1 VKLTL
6 PENESPLLRLGGLLS
21 AEMSKIDGDCS
32 IGQTVD
38 MKKVIVDR
46 YPKPVRFQFSLRTM
60 FVAIIVLSLLLGLVV
75 VPVARQVTLRK
86 ESDRL
91 LQQAISKVDAL
102 AAKRPSGVPKAQ
114 WLQAVEWTS
123 YVVAEIFDSSDYDH
137 RNLDVLS
144 ELCEGLDE
152 RTAEEVDLTTLQ
164 FVWERLEEVEPD
176 GEDRVFRLR
185 DVRLLTAGPITDDRL
200 PELWAMDKCVWLNL
214 SGTEVTDAGLR
225 HLADLDRLNDLNLND
240 TGITDA
246 GVPHLGQM
254 ESLTSVSLCN
264 SSISDAGLAE
274 LHVIE
279 SLTHLLIEGTQVG
292 DPGIAHLRELPQLEY
307 LGLSGTYFT
316 PEGLRELRAALPRCD
331 VRY

>member
-1 VKLTL
+1 MKLTL

-32 IGQTVD
+32 IRQTVD
-38 MKKVIVDR
+38 MKKVILDR

-102 AAKRPSGVPKAQ
+102 AAKRPSGVPKDQ

-123 YVVAEIFDSSDYDH
+123 YVVDQVLVDYDH
-137 RNLDVLS
+137 RNLDVLRQ
-144 ELCEGLDE
+144 LCEGLNE
-152 RTAEEVDLTTLQ
+152 RRAEEVDLTTLQ

-214 SGTEVTDAGLR
+214 SGTDVTDAGLR

-254 ESLTSVSLCN
+254 ESLTSLSLNN
-264 SSISDAGLAE
+264 SYISDGGLAE
-274 LHVIE
+274 LRHIE
-279 SLTHLLIEGTQVG
+279 NLTHLFIENTQVG
-292 DPGIAHLRELPQLEY
+292 DEGIAHLRQLPQLEY
-307 LGLSGTYFT
+307 LGVSGTYLT
-316 PEGLRELRAALPRCD
+316 PEGLRELRGALPRCD
-331 VRY
+331 VTY